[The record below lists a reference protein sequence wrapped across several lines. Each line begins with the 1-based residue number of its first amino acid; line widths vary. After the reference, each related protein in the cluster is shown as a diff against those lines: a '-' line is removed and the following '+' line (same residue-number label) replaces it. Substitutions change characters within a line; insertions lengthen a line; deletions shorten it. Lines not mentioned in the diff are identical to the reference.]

1 MDTTTRQPSNHR
13 IRPSKRRITS
23 FAGLAA
29 AILATSVL
37 LGGCGDSTSK
47 YAVTLTINKP
57 ADGSSIPDR
66 MKFMKLTVLYQKEE
80 GGSFCQIT
88 SFNVQTYPQD
98 PKHISI
104 YQSVEQWP
112 WSLGMERGS
121 ASGGA
126 LSIIIEGFGN
136 ATSANDPAYALYRQI
151 LQTTIPSKGTVPL
164 VLNIQKEAIQSMSDP
179 VDVNSA
185 WNPDAHGYD
194 NNVPLFKALVGNQ
207 IDQWPTAIRNLAA
220 CPTQ

>member
-88 SFNVQTYPQD
+88 SLTFKRTRKTRSTSRSTRASSNGRGR
-98 PKHISI
+98 
-104 YQSVEQWP
+104 SV
-112 WSLGMERGS
+112 WSVVRRAAAPSPSSSKDLGMQ
-121 ASGGA
+121 
-126 LSIIIEGFGN
+126 
-136 ATSANDPAYALYRQI
+136 PAQTIRPTRCTDRSCRQRF
-151 LQTTIPSKGTVPL
+151 
-164 VLNIQKEAIQSMSDP
+164 
-179 VDVNSA
+179 
-185 WNPDAHGYD
+185 HR
-194 NNVPLFKALVGNQ
+194 KA
-207 IDQWPTAIRNLAA
+207 RSRSS
-220 CPTQ
+220 